1 MPTDVEVL
9 VFAAPSAVDGF
20 LDFEGTK
27 YIQPFSCILLP
38 FGLNQ
43 VSPVIF
49 GKPAL
54 W

>member
-9 VFAAPSAVDGF
+9 VFSPHLAVGGF

-27 YIQPFSCILLP
+27 YIQPFSCILLS
-38 FGLNQ
+38 FGLIQ
-43 VSPVIF
+43 VSPAIF

-54 W
+54 R